1 MGAKL
6 IDGKKI
12 AGQIRN
18 EVSSGVL
25 EMKRKHDIEPGLA
38 VILVGDDPASAVYV
52 RNKER
57 DANAVGMNGE
67 IFNLPHN
74 VSEED
79 LLSLVHQLNMDT
91 AFHGIL
97 VQMPLP
103 REIDEN
109 RIISAIDPLKDVDGL
124 HPYNVGLLASGNPRF
139 IPATPAGIEQMLLRT
154 DNNPSGKHV
163 VVLGRS
169 NIVGRP
175 VANLLS
181 LKRSGGNATVT
192 VCHSGTYNLC
202 DITREADILITAI
215 GRPKYV
221 TEEMITDEVVVI
233 DVGINR
239 IANPSKRSGYEL
251 IGDVDFRGV
260 SRKASAI
267 TPVPGGVGPMTIAM
281 LLSNT
286 LRAARDL
293 KHPNGSHV

>member
-12 AGQIRN
+12 AEQIRN
-18 EVSSGVL
+18 EVSLGVL
-25 EMKRKHDIEPGLA
+25 EMKQKHDIKPGLA
-38 VILVGDDPASAVYV
+38 VILVGDDPASTVYV

-57 DANAVGMNGE
+57 DANAVGMNGK
-67 IFNLPHN
+67 IFTFPYNA
-74 VSEED
+74 SEEN
-79 LLSLVHQLNMDT
+79 LLSLVHQLNTDT
-91 AFHGIL
+91 RFHGIL

-103 REIDEN
+103 KEIDEN

-181 LKRSGGNATVT
+181 LKRNGGNATVT
-192 VCHSGTYNLC
+192 VCHSGTCNLR
-202 DITREADILITAI
+202 DITRGADILITAI
-215 GRPKYV
+215 GRPNYV
-221 TEEMITDEVVVI
+221 TEEMIRDEVVVI

-239 IANPSKRSGYEL
+239 VENFRRRSGYEL
-251 IGDVDFRGV
+251 IGDVDFQRV
-260 SRKASAI
+260 SNKASAI

-286 LRAARDL
+286 LKAAREL
-293 KHPNGSHV
+293 KHPNGSSV

>member
-6 IDGKKI
+6 IDGKRI
-12 AGQIRN
+12 AEQIRN

-25 EMKRKHDIEPGLA
+25 EMKQNHDMKPGLA
-38 VILVGDDPASAVYV
+38 VILVGDDPASTVYV

-57 DANAVGMNGE
+57 DANAVGMYGKT
-67 IFNLPHN
+67 FNLPNN
-74 VSEED
+74 VSEQD
-79 LLSLVHQLNMDT
+79 LLSLVHELNRDPQ
-91 AFHGIL
+91 FHGVL

-109 RIISAIDPLKDVDGL
+109 KIISAIDPSKDVDGL
-124 HPYNVGLLASGNPRF
+124 HPYNVGLLASGNPKF

-192 VCHSGTYNLC
+192 VCHSSTYNLR
-202 DITREADILITAI
+202 DITRGADILIAAI
-215 GRPKYV
+215 GRPHYV
-221 TEEMITDEVVVI
+221 TEEMIKEEVVVI

-239 IANPSKRSGYEL
+239 VENFKRRKGYEL
-251 IGDVDFRGV
+251 IGDVDFRRV
-260 SRKASAI
+260 SQKASAI

-286 LRAARDL
+286 LKAACDLRHSNRD
-293 KHPNGSHV
+293 PD

>member
-12 AGQIRN
+12 AKKIRN
-18 EVSSGVL
+18 EVSLGVL
-25 EMKRKHDIEPGLA
+25 EMKQKHDMKPGLA
-38 VILVGDDPASAVYV
+38 VILVGDDPASTVYV

-57 DANAVGMNGE
+57 DANAVGMYGKT
-67 IFNLPHN
+67 FNLPNN
-74 VSEED
+74 VSEQD
-79 LLSLVHQLNMDT
+79 LLSLVHELNRDPQ
-91 AFHGIL
+91 FHGVL

-109 RIISAIDPLKDVDGL
+109 KIISAIDPSKDVDGL
-124 HPYNVGLLASGNPRF
+124 HPYNVGLLASGNPKF

-192 VCHSGTYNLC
+192 VCHSSTYNLR
-202 DITREADILITAI
+202 DITREADILIAAI
-215 GRPKYV
+215 GRPHYV
-221 TEEMITDEVVVI
+221 TEEMIKEEVVVI

-239 IANPSKRSGYEL
+239 VENFKRRKGYEL
-251 IGDVDFRGV
+251 IGDVDFRRV
-260 SRKASAI
+260 SQKASAI

-286 LRAARDL
+286 LKAACDLRHSNRD
-293 KHPNGSHV
+293 PD

>member
-6 IDGKKI
+6 IDGKRI
-12 AGQIRN
+12 AGQIQE
-18 EVSSGVL
+18 EVSLGVL
-25 EMKRKHDIEPGLA
+25 EMKQKHDIKPGLA
-38 VILVGDDPASAVYV
+38 VILVGYDPASAVYV

-57 DANAVGMNGE
+57 EANAVGMYGKT
-67 IFNLPHN
+67 FNLPN
-74 VSEED
+74 NTSEED
-79 LLSLVHQLNMDT
+79 LLSLVHRLNRDPQ
-91 AFHGIL
+91 FHGVL

-103 REIDEN
+103 QEIDEN

-169 NIVGRP
+169 NIVGKP

-192 VCHSGTYNLC
+192 LCHSSTYNLR
-202 DITREADILITAI
+202 DITQEADILIAAI
-215 GRPKYV
+215 GRPHYV
-221 TEEMITDEVVVI
+221 TEEMIRDEVVVI

-239 IANPSKRSGYEL
+239 VENLKRRSGYEL
-251 IGDVDFRGV
+251 IGDVDFQRV
-260 SRKASAI
+260 SKKASAI

-286 LRAARDL
+286 LKAARDL
-293 KHPNGSHV
+293 EHPIGT